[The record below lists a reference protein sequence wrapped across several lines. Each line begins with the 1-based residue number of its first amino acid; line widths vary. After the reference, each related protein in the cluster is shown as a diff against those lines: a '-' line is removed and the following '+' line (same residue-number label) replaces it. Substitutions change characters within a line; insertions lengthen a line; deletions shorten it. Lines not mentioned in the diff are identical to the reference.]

1 MLTLPFFDEPH
12 RALAARLKTFVADAL
27 EPAMRDTEAD
37 PLAAGREAIR
47 LCAAEGLL
55 ARLVEEPAPD
65 LRSICLIREAL
76 AARSALADAVFAVQ
90 GLGSDPLRRAGSDE
104 LRQRYLPR
112 VARGEAIAAFALTEA
127 NAGSDIRAIQT
138 VARADG
144 SDYVLDGSKT
154 LISNAG
160 IADYYVVLARLDPG
174 GSPGVPEGK
183 PRLSAFVVDA
193 ETPGLR
199 VTRQIPLMAPHPI
212 GELALDGCR
221 IPDGHRL
228 GAAGDGI
235 KIALATLDRFRP
247 SVGAAACGLATC
259 ALEEALRWV
268 AKRRQ
273 FGQVLS
279 SFQATKLAL
288 ADMQTDLD
296 AARLLV
302 YRAAWLTDRQD
313 GRVTREASSAKLF
326 ATEAAQRIVD
336 TAVQLHGG
344 QGVVRGTA
352 VERLYREVRAL
363 RLYEGTSEIQR
374 LIIADQMLKENP
386 GGGS

>member
-1 MLTLPFFDEPH
+1 MFTLPFFDESH
-12 RALAARLKTFVADAL
+12 RALDVRVQTFATDTL
-27 EPAMRDTEAD
+27 EPAMRDAEAD

-76 AARSALADAVFAVQ
+76 AARSGLADAVFAVQ
-90 GLGSDPLRRAGSDE
+90 GLGSDPLRRTGSDG

-112 VARGEAIAAFALTEA
+112 VASGEAIAAFALTEA
-127 NAGSDIRAIQT
+127 TAGSDIRAIQT

-144 SDYVLDGSKT
+144 PDYVLDGSKT

-160 IADYYVVLARLDPG
+160 IADYYVVFARLGPAGSSGAVG
-174 GSPGVPEGK
+174 GQ

-199 VTRQIPLMAPHPI
+199 VTRQIPLMASHPI
-212 GELALDGCR
+212 GELALEACR
-221 IPDGHRL
+221 IPCGHRL
-228 GAAGDGI
+228 GAEGDGV

-247 SVGAAACGLATC
+247 SVGAAACGLASR
-259 ALEEALRWV
+259 ALEEALHRV
-268 AKRRQ
+268 GERRLFSQ
-273 FGQVLS
+273 PLS
-279 SFQATKLAL
+279 SFQATKFAL

-302 YRAAWLTDRQD
+302 YRAAWLTDRRE
-313 GRVTREASSAKLF
+313 GRVTREASTAKLF

-344 QGVVRGTA
+344 QGVVRGVA
-352 VERLYREVRAL
+352 VEQLYREVRAL

-374 LIIADQMLKENP
+374 LIIADQMLAHA
-386 GGGS
+386 GG

>member
-1 MLTLPFFDEPH
+1 MLTLPFFDEAH
-12 RALAARLKTFVADAL
+12 RALDVRVQAFARDTL
-27 EPAMRDTEAD
+27 EPAMRDAEAD

-47 LCAAEGLL
+47 LYAAEGLL

-90 GLGSDPLRRAGSDE
+90 GLGSDPLRRAGSDA

-112 VARGEAIAAFALTEA
+112 VASGEAIAAFALTEA

-160 IADYYVVLARLDPG
+160 IADYYVVFARVGPG
-174 GSPGVPEGK
+174 ESPRTQEGK

-199 VTRQIPLMAPHPI
+199 VARQIPLMAPHPI
-212 GELALDGCR
+212 GELTLDGCR
-221 IPDGHRL
+221 IPRGHRL

-247 SVGAAACGLATC
+247 SVGAAACGLATR
-259 ALEEALRWV
+259 ALEETLRRV
-268 AKRRQ
+268 AERRQ
-273 FGQVLS
+273 FGQALS

-288 ADMQTDLD
+288 ADMRTDLD

-302 YRAAWLTDRQD
+302 YRAAWLTDRGD

-374 LIIADQMLKENP
+374 LIIADKMLNENP

>member
-1 MLTLPFFDEPH
+1 MLTLPFFDESH
-12 RALAARLKTFVADAL
+12 RALDVRLKTFVTNTL
-27 EPAMRDTEAD
+27 EPAMRNAETD

-55 ARLVEEPAPD
+55 ARLVEEPASD
-65 LRSICLIREAL
+65 LRSLCLIREAL

-90 GLGSDPLRRAGSDE
+90 GLGSYPIIRAGGDE
-104 LRQRYLPR
+104 LRERYLPR
-112 VARGEAIAAFALTEA
+112 VATGEVIAAFALTEA
-127 NAGSDIRAIQT
+127 NAGSDIRAVQT
-138 VARADG
+138 VARAEG
-144 SDYVLDGSKT
+144 SNYVLDGSKT

-160 IADYYVVLARLDPG
+160 IADYYVVFAQLGPG
-174 GSPGVPEGK
+174 GPPGATSDA
-183 PRLSAFVVDA
+183 PRLTAFVVDA
-193 ETPGLR
+193 ETPGFR

-212 GELALDGCR
+212 GELALEGCR
-221 IPDGHRL
+221 IPCGHRL
-228 GAAGDGI
+228 GAEGDGV

-247 SVGAAACGLATC
+247 TVGAAACGLAAR
-259 ALEEALRWV
+259 ALEEALRRV
-268 AKRRQ
+268 GERRQ
-273 FGQVLS
+273 FGQMLS

-288 ADMQTDLD
+288 ADMQTNLD

-302 YRAAWLTDRQD
+302 ARAAWLTDRQD
-313 GRVTREASSAKLF
+313 GRVTREASIAKLF

-336 TAVQLHGG
+336 SAVQLHGG
-344 QGVVRGTA
+344 QGVVLGNP

-386 GGGS
+386 KGES